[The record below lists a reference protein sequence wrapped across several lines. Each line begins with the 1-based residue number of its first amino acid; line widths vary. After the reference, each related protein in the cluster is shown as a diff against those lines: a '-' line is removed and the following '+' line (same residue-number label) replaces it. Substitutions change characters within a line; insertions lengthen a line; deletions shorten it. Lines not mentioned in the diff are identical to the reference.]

1 MSVTK
6 LSNHAYLIWK
16 GIYESD
22 MTHIFLQQIL
32 MYFFNPGRCT
42 KMKSTFIMEE
52 RITTKREQ

>member
-32 MYFFNPGRCT
+32 MYFLTQVGAPR
-42 KMKSTFIMEE
+42 
-52 RITTKREQ
+52 